1 MAHYPTTQV
10 SFSGWTALPVPAGG
24 VVVQCQLAPIRIT
37 VSDDPDSAFGLLLQP
52 GRAVELTAGQQ
63 AYIRRAEGMGAIAVM
78 EAMA

>member
-10 SFSGWTALPVPAGG
+10 SFSGWTALPVPTGSAI
-24 VVVQCQLAPIRIT
+24 VQCQLAPIRIT
-37 VSDDPDSAFGLLLQP
+37 VSDDPDSALGLILQP
-52 GRAVELTAGQQ
+52 GQVVELAAGQQ